1 MAQEQGPI
9 STNSTSS
16 KAGRNRD
23 KYIHKRYN
31 QIILD
36 IQIANIELGTSSNR

>member
-1 MAQEQGPI
+1 MAQFQQ
-9 STNSTSS
+9 TAQAVRQ
-16 KAGRNRD
+16 AGTE

-36 IQIANIELGTSSNR
+36 IQIANIELGTDSNR